1 MNNKHSTLK
10 WNYGGIFSGMY
21 VMFNLVDTGAIALV
35 RMENSKTAAKRFF
48 FDNLEF
54 SLQMGLIPG

>member
-21 VMFNLVDTGAIALV
+21 VMFNLIDTGAIALV

-54 SLQMGLIPG
+54 SL